1 MVLSKKRR
9 LRGAVVN
16 LWKGFLIKDNGHL
29 AEMTEAFLIGREK
42 ICTTK

>member
-1 MVLSKKRR
+1 MVLSNIRW
-9 LRGAVVN
+9 LRGAVIN
-16 LWKGFLIKDNGHL
+16 LWKGFLIKDNRHL